1 MRIEQIALRNYRQF
15 RAAEFVLDR
24 GPSDMHLIIGLNGS
38 GKTNLLNAVNWCL
51 YGDEPH
57 AARDS
62 GRLPVVNL
70 AALQEVPLNGEVIV
84 SVEVKAASAHG
95 HETAVFTRNEI
106 YRVTSLQQPPIAVQS
121 ELEVRVSGE
130 SGGVS
135 IWNGDE
141 ARRIVE
147 RFVPKHIREYFFFD
161 GERLDSYFREQSTQN
176 IEAAI
181 LELSQV
187 SVLDR
192 IDARLKA
199 THLRL
204 TKESLAQNKL
214 VSELTMAHDDLA
226 KKVESARSQ
235 VDQVTDQHRVAK
247 DRLQVL
253 EADLRG
259 VPDVGKVEAERQQ
272 LKSSLEDR
280 RRRWAEKEDEQ
291 SAVLRKATT
300 LVFLRPA
307 MQPVLQAIE
316 NRRAHNDLPP
326 PVDRALLERIVAEG
340 SCMICGRKMDADSEG
355 YVRLLLDRFQFSTSD
370 SMSLLALER
379 SLQAH
384 LRAQQNCFPA
394 LDRVAREMVAYERD
408 IEQLEVRLQ
417 SIESQLKSW
426 DVEKTRSLHIER
438 SKFER
443 LCEELLQRL
452 GAANMRHRA
461 YERDLADC
469 RRKLDAALLDLQNRG
484 VPVQAVQFA
493 LAAHSAIVDAKGKIK
508 EDIRARV
515 EQETK
520 KRFLSMVQRVQSFA
534 DIRIGPDFVVEVI
547 HQLGYNCIGSLS
559 AAERELLA
567 MAFTLAIHKVSGF
580 EAPLLVDTPVAR
592 VADQN
597 RANFAE
603 QLEKVSHDKQIIL
616 LLTSAEHQGDVSR
629 LLDPSAST
637 RHRLRYAQS
646 ELTTEVEVM

>member
-1 MRIEQIALRNYRQF
+1 MRIEKIALSNYRQF
-15 RAAEFVLDR
+15 RTAEFVLDR

-57 AARDS
+57 SARDS

-70 AALQEVPLNGEVIV
+70 AALQSVPLNGEIVV
-84 SVEVKAASAHG
+84 SVEVKAASPRG
-95 HETAVFTRNEI
+95 HETATFIRNET
-106 YRVTSLQQPPIAVQS
+106 YRAIGHQVPPIVVQS
-121 ELEVRVSGE
+121 DLEVRVAGD

-141 ARRIVE
+141 ARRLVE

-199 THLRL
+199 THLHL

-214 VSELTMAHDDLA
+214 VSELTATHDDLA
-226 KKVESARSQ
+226 KKMASVKLQ
-235 VDQVTDQHRVAK
+235 VDQVTEQHRFAK
-247 DRLQVL
+247 DRLQTL

-259 VPDVGKVEAERQQ
+259 VPDVAKVEAERQR
-272 LKSSLEDR
+272 LRGSLEDKKKR
-280 RRRWAEKEDEQ
+280 YAEKENEQ
-291 SAVLRKATT
+291 AGLLRLAAT
-300 LVFLRPA
+300 LIFLRPA
-307 MQPVLQAIE
+307 MRPVLDAIE

-326 PVDRALLERIVAEG
+326 PVDRDLLERIVAEN
-340 SCMICGRKMDADSEG
+340 SCTICGRGMDAASAQH
-355 YVRLLLDRFQFSTSD
+355 VRHLLDRFHISTS
-370 SMSLLALER
+370 MSITLLALER

-384 LRAQQNCFPA
+384 LRKQQSCFPA
-394 LDRVAREMVAYERD
+394 LDRVAKELIAYEHD
-408 IEQLEVRLQ
+408 MEQLQEGLQ
-417 SIESQLKSW
+417 SIESQLKAW
-426 DVEKTRSLHIER
+426 DVEKTRNLHLER
-438 SKFER
+438 SKYER
-443 LCEELLQRL
+443 LCEELMHKL

-461 YERDLADC
+461 YEKELAEC
-469 RRKLDAALLDLQNRG
+469 RRKLDAALSELQNRG

-515 EQETK
+515 ENETK
-520 KRFLSMVQRVQSFA
+520 FRFLSMVQRLQTFA
-534 DIRIGPDFVVEVI
+534 DVRIGPDFVVEVV

-580 EAPLLVDTPVAR
+580 DAPLLVDTPVAR

-603 QLEKVSHDKQIIL
+603 QLERVSHEKQIIL
-616 LLTSAEHQGDVSR
+616 LLTSAEHDGDVSR
-629 LLDPSAST
+629 LLDPTAST
-637 RHRLRYAQS
+637 RHRLRYAED
-646 ELTTEVEVM
+646 ELVTEVEVI